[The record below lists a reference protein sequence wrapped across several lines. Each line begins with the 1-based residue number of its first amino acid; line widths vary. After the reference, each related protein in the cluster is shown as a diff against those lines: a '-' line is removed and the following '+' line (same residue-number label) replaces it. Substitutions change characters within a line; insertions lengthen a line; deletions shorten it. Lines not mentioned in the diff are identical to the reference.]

1 MQLGDV
7 PLEAVATSLYC
18 FAKEVVH
25 PRGMISLPLTL
36 GTAPLQKTCLL
47 KFLVVDIPSAY
58 YVILGRPTLNVFRA
72 IISTYQ
78 LKIKFPI
85 SGGVGEAQA
94 HTLQAY
100 PVPSPEPDKE
110 TPATVQPVEELLT
123 IELIP
128 SDPGK
133 VIKIGS
139 KMIEDV
145 GDQVVNYLMR
155 NKDIF
160 AWTPRDLGSRIS
172 NGPKEC
178 QRAFEELKAYLAKLP
193 LLVKS
198 ILGDTLYLYISSMS
212 QVVNSV
218 LVREEDGDQIPIYYV
233 SEVLNGAECR
243 YPSIEK
249 MALVLVITARK
260 LRPYFLSYPIGVRTN
275 TPLKQVLG
283 KPEASG

>member
-7 PLEAVATSLYC
+7 PLKAVATSLYS

-78 LKIKFPI
+78 MKIKFPV
-85 SGGVGEAQA
+85 SGGVD
-94 HTLQAY
+94 
-100 PVPSPEPDKE
+100 PVHSPKPDKE

-128 SDPGK
+128 GDPGK

-160 AWTPRDLGSRIS
+160 AWTPRDLGI
-172 NGPKEC
+172 
-178 QRAFEELKAYLAKLP
+178 
-193 LLVKS
+193 
-198 ILGDTLYLYISSMS
+198 D
-212 QVVNSV
+212 
-218 LVREEDGDQIPIYYV
+218 
-233 SEVLNGAECR
+233 
-243 YPSIEK
+243 PS
-249 MALVLVITARK
+249 VITHH
-260 LRPYFLSYPIGVRTN
+260 LSLDPDIRPI
-275 TPLKQVLG
+275 K
-283 KPEASG
+283 